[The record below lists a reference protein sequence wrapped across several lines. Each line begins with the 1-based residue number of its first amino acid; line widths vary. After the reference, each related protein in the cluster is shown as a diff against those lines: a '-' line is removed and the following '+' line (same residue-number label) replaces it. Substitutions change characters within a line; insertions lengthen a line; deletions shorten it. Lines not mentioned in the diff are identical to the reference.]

1 MRPQF
6 VLWAFEAV
14 GVLILLWF
22 KVPLSYAIEV
32 VAAAVILDWIVDRWI
47 LRRKPVE
54 PRQLLPNRRL
64 LTAIICGTL
73 GAAAGVGM
81 GLFMQCDATT
91 LLWLGILPGT
101 VGFFFGLVFK
111 MTA

>member
-1 MRPQF
+1 MRPRF
-6 VLWAFEAV
+6 ALWAVEALV
-14 GVLILLWF
+14 FLFLMWR
-22 KVPLSYAIEV
+22 KAPWSYWIAVSVASAI
-32 VAAAVILDWIVDRWI
+32 IDLIVDGWI

-54 PRQLLPNRRL
+54 PEHLLPNRRL

-73 GAAAGVGM
+73 GAAAGVGT
-81 GLFMQCDATT
+81 GLFMQADATT